1 MNPEERIDHIKELW
15 HKAHIKAKA
24 GASVLNFVNDL

>member
-1 MNPEERIDHIKELW
+1 MNPEERIEHIENLW
-15 HKAHIKAKA
+15 KKAYIKAKA